1 MWINLVIS
9 LWLGLSA
16 SATCLAMPANSGN
29 VTEFV
34 CYFELNNGQ
43 RFGAAGKFAP
53 LGKDELMPGPSPQFE
68 GKEPPASEGE
78 QL

>member
-16 SATCLAMPANSGN
+16 SVTCLAMPGGGN

-53 LGKDELMPGPSPQFE
+53 LGKDETMPGPSPQFE
-68 GKEPPASEGE
+68 GKEPPMEGN